1 MAMRGEPWRRQEGEQ
16 AQAQAQAEA
25 DRELDLFRSGSAPP
39 TVEGS
44 MGALHAAA
52 AADVFLED
60 ELRADPAY
68 HSYYYSNGN
77 INPRL
82 PPPLLSKED
91 WRSAQRLRPGL
102 GGIGDGRKPRG
113 GGGGAGG
120 MGPGDGL
127 IGMPGLEIGRQNSF
141 SGIFQDDS
149 YQHDTDRQGANCN
162 AADLLSSSKVQYGL
176 HRETGANSGLHSDS
190 KAPRLPE
197 NQNESSHSYTSII
210 GSSLPRSASPDPE
223 LVRRVPSPC
232 LPPIGVKLGVTD
244 KKNNVGSS
252 SFNRSSPSIIESDDL
267 VSALSGMNLSSSRA
281 MNGNTMDQSK
291 LHQDVDDVRKFL
303 FDQYMDQTNGNQRH
317 SYMKRSEQGHVKV
330 HQEYSGSSMNP
341 SVMRSQINAGGFTS
355 FDNSSVGSGYASPRL
370 GSRSPGGSLSS
381 RQNLTGASSLPNY
394 VGIGSPTAASAHQ
407 MPVDPLY
414 VQFLRAAEIAALAA
428 NCEDPLMDRANL
440 GGSYMDLFGPQKAYL
455 SPLLQSQK
463 QYGYYGN
470 LGVGL
475 GYAGN
480 SLTSPILP
488 SSPGGPG
495 SPLRHGDR
503 SMRYPSGMRNF
514 GGSFG
519 SWNSDLGGKMEAN
532 LVPSLLEEFKSNK
545 SKSYE
550 LSEIAGHVVEFSADQ
565 YGSRF
570 IQQKLETASTEEKD
584 MVFAEI
590 MPQALTLMTDVFGNY
605 VVQKVR
611 VTFFFV
617 STKAIVILPADHIPL
632 NQFFEHGS
640 TAQIKELADQLIG
653 RVLALSLQMY
663 GCRVIQ
669 KAIEVVDLDQQTK
682 MVAELDGQVM
692 RCVRDQ
698 NGNHVI
704 QKCIECIP
712 QHAIQFIVSTFYGQV
727 VMLSTHP
734 YGCRVIQRVLEHCDD
749 PKTQQ
754 IMMDEILQS
763 VCLLATDQ
771 YGNYVV
777 QHVLEHGK
785 PHERSAIIEKL
796 IGQIVQMSQQKFAS
810 NVIEKCLAFGNPVE
824 RQVLI
829 GEMLGSSN
837 ESEHLE
843 VMMKDQF
850 ANYVVQKVL
859 ETCDDQQREMILTR
873 IKAHLNTL
881 KKYTYGK
888 HIVARVEKLVAA
900 GEKRLG
906 LQSSTAA

>member
-25 DRELDLFRSGSAPP
+25 DRERELEMDLFRSGSAPP

-44 MGALHAAA
+44 MAAAAA
-52 AADVFLED
+52 AADAFMED

-77 INPRL
+77 SINPRL

-113 GGGGAGG
+113 GGGGGAAV
-120 MGPGDGL
+120 MGPASGDGL
-127 IGMPGLEIGRQNSF
+127 IGMPGLEIGRQNSL

-149 YQHDTDRQGANCN
+149 YQHDKDRLGANCN
-162 AADLLSSSKVQYGL
+162 GTDMLGSSRVQYGL
-176 HRETGANSGLHSDS
+176 HRETGAIGGHHSDS
-190 KAPRLPE
+190 KPSCLPE
-197 NQNESSHSYTSII
+197 NQNESSHQYASII
-210 GSSLPRSASPDPE
+210 GSSLSRSASPDPE

-232 LPPIGVKLGVTD
+232 LPPIGVKLGATD
-244 KKNNVGSS
+244 KKNNGGSS
-252 SFNRSSPSIIESDDL
+252 SFNRSSPSIIESDL

-281 MNGNTMDQSK
+281 MNGNTMDQSN

-303 FDQYMDQTNGNQRH
+303 FDQYMDQTNGSQRN
-317 SYMKRSEQGHVKV
+317 SYMKHSEQGHVKV
-330 HQEYSGSSMNP
+330 PQEYSGASMNP
-341 SVMRSQINAGGFTS
+341 SVMRSQINAGNFTS
-355 FDNSSVGSGYASPRL
+355 FDNSSVGSGFASPRL

-381 RQNLTGASSLPNY
+381 RQNITGASNLPNY
-394 VGIGSPTAASAHQ
+394 IGIGSPTAASAHQ

-414 VQFLRAAEIAALAA
+414 AQFLRAAEIAALAA
-428 NCEDPLMDRANL
+428 NFEDPLMDRANL
-440 GGSYMDLFGPQKAYL
+440 GSSYMDLFGPQKAYI

-470 LGVGL
+470 LGIGL
-475 GYAGN
+475 GYAGS
-480 SLTSPILP
+480 SLTSPVLP

-503 SMRYPSGMRNF
+503 NMCYPSGIRNF

-570 IQQKLETASTEEKD
+570 IQQKLETASTQEKD

-605 VVQKVR
+605 VVQK
-611 VTFFFV
+611 
-617 STKAIVILPADHIPL
+617 
-632 NQFFEHGS
+632 FFEHGS

-785 PHERSAIIEKL
+785 PHERTAIIEKL

-824 RQVLI
+824 RQILI

-900 GEKRLG
+900 GGTAHLSSV
-906 LQSSTAA
+906 QSVSYGYNKLCMTGTGI